1 MKKFLLFF
9 TMLISINAFAQK
21 TEAFFSR
28 DSSGIKS
35 IVSLIM
41 SGTKNEYHLDK
52 LFNQRRDV
60 RYWYRHDLHDKIDI
74 HFQEVF
80 DSTWMLKTIYAPY
93 EDIFHFWKKYFDENS
108 DMQATESA
116 KKGKI
121 VSSPFSKGQVEFY
134 FSRMP
139 GGDWEIKLWYGP
151 VRKIKQS

>member
-1 MKKFLLFF
+1 MKTFILAA
-9 TMLISINAFAQK
+9 LILINTNVFGQK

-52 LFNQRRDV
+52 LFNLRQDV

-80 DSTWMLKTIYAPY
+80 DSTWMLKTLDGPY
-93 EDIFHFWKKYFDENS
+93 EDIFPFWKKYFDGNA
-108 DMQATESA
+108 DMEATKTA
-116 KKGKI
+116 RKGKV

-134 FSRMP
+134 FSG
-139 GGDWEIKLWYGP
+139 GGDWQIRLWYGP
-151 VRKIKQS
+151 VRKIKE